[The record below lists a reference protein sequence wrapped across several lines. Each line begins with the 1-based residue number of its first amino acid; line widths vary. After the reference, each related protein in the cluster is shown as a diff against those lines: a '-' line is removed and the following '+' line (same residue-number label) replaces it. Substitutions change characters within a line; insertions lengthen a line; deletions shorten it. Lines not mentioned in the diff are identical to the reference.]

1 MQKIN
6 YWIEINKKSDKNYH
20 DGKYWRYNSIMV
32 WQENDFDYVSVD
44 MVKRASAKLEKACYL
59 LIGTYS
65 KDPGDKTKWHT
76 INDEKLEE
84 LYFEVNKKK
93 LEHERKVLEKESQNT
108 MHNALWQNAPIP
120 TRHLMLFQYNDTMME
135 IRKYSYIYVYNGKTS
150 RRKTGDF

>member
-1 MQKIN
+1 
-6 YWIEINKKSDKNYH
+6 
-20 DGKYWRYNSIMV
+20 MV

-44 MVKRASAKLEKACYL
+44 MVKRASAKLEKAGYL
-59 LIGTYS
+59 LIGNYS

-93 LEHERKVLEKESQNT
+93 LEHERKVLEKEIQNT

-135 IRKYSYIYVYNGKTS
+135 IRKYSYTYVYNSKTS